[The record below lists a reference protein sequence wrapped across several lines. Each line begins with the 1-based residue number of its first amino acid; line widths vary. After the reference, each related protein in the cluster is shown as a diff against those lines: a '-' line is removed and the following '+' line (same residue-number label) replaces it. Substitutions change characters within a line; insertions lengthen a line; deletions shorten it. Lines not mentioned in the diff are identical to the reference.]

1 MSSNFSFLQKYWPDF
16 AKIME
21 FAENY
26 AYTDPASSKTKS
38 GLFIELMV
46 REILR
51 YEKLQEPF
59 DNTHYS
65 RTKLLKDYGLLPY
78 DVNQWINQIRKK
90 RNDSAHENI
99 ANAQEALSVLG
110 FTYHVA
116 VWFMK
121 TYGDGNFKGE
131 KFIPPEKPQYKPD
144 YTILVQNQERVIE
157 EQAVQLATKE
167 DEIAE
172 KNAEIERMNAEIKRL
187 IEEREKLQ
195 VVTPQSSLTKQ
206 ERQKASAEAIAGTKL
221 TEDETRKLIEFAGEN
236 GKIQKQD
243 IDKLCIKKIESV
255 IFDLTDNLGQ
265 KKIKEAME
273 VLYNLITSKE
283 PIQKILITLYNHFKK
298 LYFVKLAIA
307 NNKDIATSLN
317 LKANQ
322 MFLVNKYKAQ
332 AKGFKTSELRKIV
345 QELQDLDYRYK
356 IGLID
361 LNVGLEA
368 ILCAYCS

>member
-1 MSSNFSFLQKYWPDF
+1 MLKVEELEKQLNQGVTKGIYLLYGEETFLLEQQLKKIKKNFGELIKGINYIAID
-16 AKIME
+16 
-21 FAENY
+21 ENNVQELI
-26 AYTDPASSKTKS
+26 ADIETPAFGYPNKLIIARNTGIFKREGKGRSGGASK
-38 GLFIELMV
+38 E
-46 REILR
+46 
-51 YEKLQEPF
+51 
-59 DNTHYS
+59 
-65 RTKLLKDYGLLPY
+65 LKDK
-78 DVNQWINQIRKK
+78 INEYLK
-90 RNDSAHENI
+90 ENI
-99 ANAQEALSVLG
+99 NMINESVVLVFVEQE
-110 FTYHVA
+110 
-116 VWFMK
+116 
-121 TYGDGNFKGE
+121 
-131 KFIPPEKPQYKPD
+131 
-144 YTILVQNQERVIE
+144 
-157 EQAVQLATKE
+157 
-167 DEIAE
+167 AE
-172 KNAEIERMNAEIKRL
+172 KNSIFNTVEKIGKVCNFEEQKPFQIIKRL
-187 IEEREKLQ
+187 KTICNSYKVNVDENTLQYLIE
-195 VVTPQSSLTKQ
+195 SC
-206 ERQKASAEAIAGTKL
+206 GTNMQDL
-221 TEDETRKLIEFAGEN
+221 INETRKLIEFSGEN

-322 MFLVNKYKAQ
+322 MFLVNKYKLQ